1 MWNFTMNGLWTEKS
15 MEKAVTTQ
23 TFFRNTISRDRMFN
37 NFRVKEGSQA
47 YIFKTYG
54 IMKYW
59 STLAL

>member
-15 MEKAVTTQ
+15 IENAVTTQ

-37 NFRVKEGSQA
+37 NFRVKEGSHA

-54 IMKYW
+54 IMKY
-59 STLAL
+59 